1 MQKICLLCT
10 SKGQF
15 RNEWW
20 EEHGHRLLTRLGEV
34 SKILKT
40 SIEEGYYNRLGQDCH
55 LGILFPYRAPSHQ
68 TPQWQFLSDMRQKNG
83 CEYRILTPP
92 FVDIAQIFPI
102 CPLMYHCLLS
112 CSPFTHISPH
122 PLSSFLIRF
131 PLVEMTSNKPPPDK
145 LLIQPSY
152 QGLHI
157 KFPQGGI
164 PESLTFLV
172 QAGILPL
179 GSHNTPTA
187 SVRPINFSYHLILLS
202 HELLEIPMH
211 LSTERPS
218 YRCI

>member
-112 CSPFTHISPH
+112 CSPFTHLSPS
-122 PLSSFLIRF
+122 L
-131 PLVEMTSNKPPPDK
+131 
-145 LLIQPSY
+145 
-152 QGLHI
+152 
-157 KFPQGGI
+157 KF
-164 PESLTFLV
+164 
-172 QAGILPL
+172 
-179 GSHNTPTA
+179 
-187 SVRPINFSYHLILLS
+187 FSYS
-202 HELLEIPMH
+202 VPFGRDDFKQT
-211 LSTERPS
+211 STRQTLDSAFISRPPHKVS
-218 YRCI
+218 PGRNS